1 VLPHGSAK
9 RKPLHE
15 IPTASVYC
23 LQIGNALLKDSE
35 AMEINI
41 RRPSTLEIHRIKV
54 IGLRLVKPDEESSSL
69 THRIRDYGKIVANL
83 KLRRRRHFNK
93 NRT

>member
-1 VLPHGSAK
+1 MLPRGSAK

-15 IPTASVYC
+15 IPTVSVYY
-23 LQIGNALLKDSE
+23 LRMGNTLPKDSE

-69 THRIRDYGKIVANL
+69 THWIKDYGKTAANL
-83 KLRRRRHFNK
+83 KLRRRRHFNR
-93 NRT
+93 N